1 MSDQMSRRSFMGA
14 AATGAVALAGI
25 TLAGCSSTSASS
37 EKSSEKEKAVKP
49 VILVTSFGTS
59 YNDSRHITI
68 GAIEDAIREK
78 YWQDYDIRRAFTAQ
92 IIIDKLKKRD
102 GITIDNMTEA
112 LDRCVEDG
120 VKEIVVQPT
129 HLMAGLEYADV
140 KDELDKYADKFDK
153 ISLGD
158 PLLTSDDDYKKVA
171 AAIKENM
178 ASFDDGKTALCLM
191 GHGTEADSNAD
202 YAKMQEVFKNEG
214 LTQFFVGTVEA
225 EPTCEDVIAAASAA
239 GYKKAVLAPFMVVAG
254 DHANND
260 MADETDPDSWAAKF
274 VAAGFEVTC
283 LLQGLGQNAAVDD
296 IYVSHVDDA
305 IAKLQRGQFI
315 MIREG
320 TAARNLEA
328 LVPLLTPQYAERCMF
343 CTDDKHP
350 SDLLEKGH
358 IDYIAREAI
367 NKYGV
372 DPIIAVKAACHHASR
387 YFLLNNRGAIAPGYL
402 ADFAVIDNFKDF
414 NVEMVFKKGVLY
426 WNNGELRDFEAPQI
440 EEYLDK
446 RAHDT
451 FHVATLTPDD
461 FRDTR
466 QRGVLGMVPGEII
479 TTDNGYADHVD
490 LEKDILKIAVVE
502 RHKGTHHIG
511 LGYIQGYGLRS
522 GAVATSISHDSHN
535 IIVVGTNSADMAFA
549 ANYIVEHH
557 GGIVV
562 AENGVV
568 KGSVVLEIAGIM
580 SDRPLTEVN
589 DQLEAAKAAAFELGV
604 SRGIDPFMTLS
615 FMALPVIPTLRI
627 TTRGIIDVV
636 TQQYI

>member
-1 MSDQMSRRSFMGA
+1 MSDQMSRRGFMGA
-14 AATGAVALAGI
+14 AATGAVALAGVA
-25 TLAGCSSTSASS
+25 LAGCSNTSASS

-129 HLMAGLEYADV
+129 HLMGGLEYTDV

-260 MADETDPDSWAAKF
+260 MADETDPDS
-274 VAAGFEVTC
+274 
-283 LLQGLGQNAAVDD
+283 
-296 IYVSHVDDA
+296 
-305 IAKLQRGQFI
+305 
-315 MIREG
+315 
-320 TAARNLEA
+320 
-328 LVPLLTPQYAERCMF
+328 
-343 CTDDKHP
+343 
-350 SDLLEKGH
+350 
-358 IDYIAREAI
+358 
-367 NKYGV
+367 
-372 DPIIAVKAACHHASR
+372 
-387 YFLLNNRGAIAPGYL
+387 
-402 ADFAVIDNFKDF
+402 
-414 NVEMVFKKGVLY
+414 
-426 WNNGELRDFEAPQI
+426 
-440 EEYLDK
+440 
-446 RAHDT
+446 
-451 FHVATLTPDD
+451 
-461 FRDTR
+461 
-466 QRGVLGMVPGEII
+466 
-479 TTDNGYADHVD
+479 
-490 LEKDILKIAVVE
+490 
-502 RHKGTHHIG
+502 
-511 LGYIQGYGLRS
+511 
-522 GAVATSISHDSHN
+522 
-535 IIVVGTNSADMAFA
+535 
-549 ANYIVEHH
+549 
-557 GGIVV
+557 
-562 AENGVV
+562 
-568 KGSVVLEIAGIM
+568 
-580 SDRPLTEVN
+580 
-589 DQLEAAKAAAFELGV
+589 
-604 SRGIDPFMTLS
+604 
-615 FMALPVIPTLRI
+615 
-627 TTRGIIDVV
+627 
-636 TQQYI
+636 

>member
-1 MSDQMSRRSFMGA
+1 MSDQMSRRGFMGA
-14 AATGAVALAGI
+14 AATGAVALAGVA
-25 TLAGCSSTSASS
+25 LAGCSNTSASS

-129 HLMAGLEYADV
+129 HLMGGLEYTDV

-225 EPTCEDVIAAASAA
+225 EPTCEDVIAATSAA

-260 MADETDPDSWAAKF
+260 MADGRKRCPHHRR
-274 VAAGFEVTC
+274 
-283 LLQGLGQNAAVDD
+283 QGGRRHLSDHRRFQLE
-296 IYVSHVDDA
+296 HVQDCGRPAHRGKRLHALRDDA
-305 IAKLQRGQFI
+305 
-315 MIREG
+315 
-320 TAARNLEA
+320 
-328 LVPLLTPQYAERCMF
+328 
-343 CTDDKHP
+343 
-350 SDLLEKGH
+350 
-358 IDYIAREAI
+358 
-367 NKYGV
+367 
-372 DPIIAVKAACHHASR
+372 
-387 YFLLNNRGAIAPGYL
+387 
-402 ADFAVIDNFKDF
+402 
-414 NVEMVFKKGVLY
+414 
-426 WNNGELRDFEAPQI
+426 
-440 EEYLDK
+440 
-446 RAHDT
+446 
-451 FHVATLTPDD
+451 
-461 FRDTR
+461 FR
-466 QRGVLGMVPGEII
+466 
-479 TTDNGYADHVD
+479 H
-490 LEKDILKIAVVE
+490 
-502 RHKGTHHIG
+502 
-511 LGYIQGYGLRS
+511 GLRQ
-522 GAVATSISHDSHN
+522 AL
-535 IIVVGTNSADMAFA
+535 
-549 ANYIVEHH
+549 H
-557 GGIVV
+557 GHGRRGCRR
-562 AENGVV
+562 ERGR
-568 KGSVVLEIAGIM
+568 LH
-580 SDRPLTEVN
+580 PLCG
-589 DQLEAAKAAAFELGV
+589 K
-604 SRGIDPFMTLS
+604 RGRQ
-615 FMALPVIPTLRI
+615 VHLR
-627 TTRGIIDVV
+627 RAR
-636 TQQYI
+636 

>member
-1 MSDQMSRRSFMGA
+1 MKKTLALVLAAVMLLSLLSACKSSADETPTVDPAETEQTTTPEETTPAEEQTSEEPQPSQEELDQA
-14 AATGAVALAGI
+14 AADNVAALIDAIYVQSRTDETDAQCEAAKAAWDALTDAQKELVEGDEASPDYFGLDTGD
-25 TLAGCSSTSASS
+25 ASLDDARNQD
-37 EKSSEKEKAVKP
+37 EIGENEL
-49 VILVTSFGTS
+49 LVVSFGTS
-59 YNDSRHITI
+59 YNDSRVADIK
-68 GAIEDAIREK
+68 GIEDALQAAFPD
-78 YWQDYDIRRAFTAQ
+78 WSVRRAFTAQ

-305 IAKLQRGQFI
+305 IAKL
-315 MIREG
+315 
-320 TAARNLEA
+320 
-328 LVPLLTPQYAERCMF
+328 
-343 CTDDKHP
+343 
-350 SDLLEKGH
+350 
-358 IDYIAREAI
+358 
-367 NKYGV
+367 
-372 DPIIAVKAACHHASR
+372 
-387 YFLLNNRGAIAPGYL
+387 
-402 ADFAVIDNFKDF
+402 
-414 NVEMVFKKGVLY
+414 
-426 WNNGELRDFEAPQI
+426 
-440 EEYLDK
+440 
-446 RAHDT
+446 
-451 FHVATLTPDD
+451 
-461 FRDTR
+461 
-466 QRGVLGMVPGEII
+466 
-479 TTDNGYADHVD
+479 
-490 LEKDILKIAVVE
+490 
-502 RHKGTHHIG
+502 
-511 LGYIQGYGLRS
+511 
-522 GAVATSISHDSHN
+522 
-535 IIVVGTNSADMAFA
+535 
-549 ANYIVEHH
+549 
-557 GGIVV
+557 
-562 AENGVV
+562 
-568 KGSVVLEIAGIM
+568 
-580 SDRPLTEVN
+580 
-589 DQLEAAKAAAFELGV
+589 
-604 SRGIDPFMTLS
+604 
-615 FMALPVIPTLRI
+615 
-627 TTRGIIDVV
+627 
-636 TQQYI
+636 

>member
-1 MSDQMSRRSFMGA
+1 MSDQMSRRGFMGA
-14 AATGAVALAGI
+14 AATGAVALAGVA
-25 TLAGCSSTSASS
+25 LAGCSNTSASS

-129 HLMAGLEYADV
+129 HLMGGLEYTDV

-178 ASFDDGKTALCLM
+178 ASFDDGKRGLCTVTLLGPDAGNADALATALCLM

-283 LLQGLGQNAAVDD
+283 LLQGLGQNVAVDD

-305 IAKLQRGQFI
+305 IAKL
-315 MIREG
+315 
-320 TAARNLEA
+320 
-328 LVPLLTPQYAERCMF
+328 
-343 CTDDKHP
+343 
-350 SDLLEKGH
+350 
-358 IDYIAREAI
+358 
-367 NKYGV
+367 
-372 DPIIAVKAACHHASR
+372 
-387 YFLLNNRGAIAPGYL
+387 
-402 ADFAVIDNFKDF
+402 
-414 NVEMVFKKGVLY
+414 
-426 WNNGELRDFEAPQI
+426 
-440 EEYLDK
+440 
-446 RAHDT
+446 
-451 FHVATLTPDD
+451 
-461 FRDTR
+461 
-466 QRGVLGMVPGEII
+466 
-479 TTDNGYADHVD
+479 
-490 LEKDILKIAVVE
+490 
-502 RHKGTHHIG
+502 
-511 LGYIQGYGLRS
+511 
-522 GAVATSISHDSHN
+522 
-535 IIVVGTNSADMAFA
+535 
-549 ANYIVEHH
+549 
-557 GGIVV
+557 
-562 AENGVV
+562 
-568 KGSVVLEIAGIM
+568 
-580 SDRPLTEVN
+580 
-589 DQLEAAKAAAFELGV
+589 
-604 SRGIDPFMTLS
+604 
-615 FMALPVIPTLRI
+615 
-627 TTRGIIDVV
+627 
-636 TQQYI
+636 

>member
-1 MSDQMSRRSFMGA
+1 MFETALSRRTAIAAGLTAAGA
-14 AATGAVALAGI
+14 GLAAQAGI
-25 TLAGCSSTSASS
+25 AQAD
-37 EKSSEKEKAVKP
+37 EAKAPKP
-49 VILVTSFGTS
+49 VILVVSFGTS

-283 LLQGLGQNAAVDD
+283 LLQGLGQNVAVDD

-305 IAKLQRGQFI
+305 IAKL
-315 MIREG
+315 
-320 TAARNLEA
+320 
-328 LVPLLTPQYAERCMF
+328 
-343 CTDDKHP
+343 
-350 SDLLEKGH
+350 
-358 IDYIAREAI
+358 
-367 NKYGV
+367 
-372 DPIIAVKAACHHASR
+372 
-387 YFLLNNRGAIAPGYL
+387 
-402 ADFAVIDNFKDF
+402 
-414 NVEMVFKKGVLY
+414 
-426 WNNGELRDFEAPQI
+426 
-440 EEYLDK
+440 
-446 RAHDT
+446 
-451 FHVATLTPDD
+451 
-461 FRDTR
+461 
-466 QRGVLGMVPGEII
+466 
-479 TTDNGYADHVD
+479 
-490 LEKDILKIAVVE
+490 
-502 RHKGTHHIG
+502 
-511 LGYIQGYGLRS
+511 
-522 GAVATSISHDSHN
+522 
-535 IIVVGTNSADMAFA
+535 
-549 ANYIVEHH
+549 
-557 GGIVV
+557 
-562 AENGVV
+562 
-568 KGSVVLEIAGIM
+568 
-580 SDRPLTEVN
+580 
-589 DQLEAAKAAAFELGV
+589 
-604 SRGIDPFMTLS
+604 
-615 FMALPVIPTLRI
+615 
-627 TTRGIIDVV
+627 
-636 TQQYI
+636 

>member
-1 MSDQMSRRSFMGA
+1 MTGA
-14 AATGAVALAGI
+14 APAQPVLACRGNQVGILGKGHYCIGRAGEPPRAPSQTASPFPHGIAVALAPCEPRGVRFSFACADKQLSPGDRQTEERKNHVRPDVTPRLHGRRATGAVALAGFA
-25 TLAGCSSTSASS
+25 LAGCSNTSASS

-305 IAKLQRGQFI
+305 IAKL
-315 MIREG
+315 
-320 TAARNLEA
+320 
-328 LVPLLTPQYAERCMF
+328 
-343 CTDDKHP
+343 
-350 SDLLEKGH
+350 
-358 IDYIAREAI
+358 
-367 NKYGV
+367 
-372 DPIIAVKAACHHASR
+372 
-387 YFLLNNRGAIAPGYL
+387 
-402 ADFAVIDNFKDF
+402 
-414 NVEMVFKKGVLY
+414 
-426 WNNGELRDFEAPQI
+426 
-440 EEYLDK
+440 
-446 RAHDT
+446 
-451 FHVATLTPDD
+451 
-461 FRDTR
+461 
-466 QRGVLGMVPGEII
+466 
-479 TTDNGYADHVD
+479 
-490 LEKDILKIAVVE
+490 
-502 RHKGTHHIG
+502 
-511 LGYIQGYGLRS
+511 
-522 GAVATSISHDSHN
+522 
-535 IIVVGTNSADMAFA
+535 
-549 ANYIVEHH
+549 
-557 GGIVV
+557 
-562 AENGVV
+562 
-568 KGSVVLEIAGIM
+568 
-580 SDRPLTEVN
+580 
-589 DQLEAAKAAAFELGV
+589 
-604 SRGIDPFMTLS
+604 
-615 FMALPVIPTLRI
+615 
-627 TTRGIIDVV
+627 
-636 TQQYI
+636 

>member
-1 MSDQMSRRSFMGA
+1 MFETALSRRSAIATGLA
-14 AATGAVALAGI
+14 AAGAGLAAQTGIAQADEA
-25 TLAGCSSTSASS
+25 
-37 EKSSEKEKAVKP
+37 KAPKP
-49 VILVTSFGTS
+49 VILVVSFGTS

-129 HLMAGLEYADV
+129 HLMAGLEYTDV

-283 LLQGLGQNAAVDD
+283 LLQGLGQNVAVDD

-305 IAKLQRGQFI
+305 IAKL
-315 MIREG
+315 
-320 TAARNLEA
+320 
-328 LVPLLTPQYAERCMF
+328 
-343 CTDDKHP
+343 
-350 SDLLEKGH
+350 
-358 IDYIAREAI
+358 
-367 NKYGV
+367 
-372 DPIIAVKAACHHASR
+372 
-387 YFLLNNRGAIAPGYL
+387 
-402 ADFAVIDNFKDF
+402 
-414 NVEMVFKKGVLY
+414 
-426 WNNGELRDFEAPQI
+426 
-440 EEYLDK
+440 
-446 RAHDT
+446 
-451 FHVATLTPDD
+451 
-461 FRDTR
+461 
-466 QRGVLGMVPGEII
+466 
-479 TTDNGYADHVD
+479 
-490 LEKDILKIAVVE
+490 
-502 RHKGTHHIG
+502 
-511 LGYIQGYGLRS
+511 
-522 GAVATSISHDSHN
+522 
-535 IIVVGTNSADMAFA
+535 
-549 ANYIVEHH
+549 
-557 GGIVV
+557 
-562 AENGVV
+562 
-568 KGSVVLEIAGIM
+568 
-580 SDRPLTEVN
+580 
-589 DQLEAAKAAAFELGV
+589 
-604 SRGIDPFMTLS
+604 
-615 FMALPVIPTLRI
+615 
-627 TTRGIIDVV
+627 
-636 TQQYI
+636 